1 MQVGPVSLRSKVL
14 VIAEIGNNHEGKL
27 DVAKEM
33 VRRAAETG
41 VDAVKFQ
48 TFRTKWFT
56 SGADPARF
64 KRLQSFELSFDDFAE
79 LEKLAR
85 SLGLM
90 FISTP
95 LDLESARFLAPRVDA
110 IKIASGDNDF
120 WALLDFAARTD
131 RPMIVSSGMSSLE
144 HMRRVRDFVR
154 ERAPDVNAKLAV
166 LHCVAAYP
174 APAEQ
179 ANLAAIPLLRDE
191 LGCTVGYS
199 DHTLGIEASLASV
212 ALGARIVEKHFTL
225 DKNYSD
231 FRDHQL
237 SADPDEMR
245 RIVDGIRKVEALVGK
260 REKSLQVAEEPVA
273 KVARRSIVAAGELPL
288 GHRVRNEDI
297 TWLRP
302 AIGLPPGDEAK
313 VVGRSLTRALTFG
326 EPITLAD
333 VD

>member
-154 ERAPDVNAKLAV
+154 ERAPDVKEKLAV

-245 RIVDGIRKVEALVGK
+245 RIVDGIRKVEALLGK
-260 REKSLQVAEEPVA
+260 PEKSLQVAEEAVA
-273 KVARRSIVAAGELPL
+273 KVARRSIVAAGELPV